1 MSYEIGMLMSVV
13 IVMMLIRLYSRYYYI
28 ETLRSFITLTNDLK
42 EDGYALVVS
51 DFKGGFLRAHF
62 TVRLTVT
69 EIANV
74 RNTWVYTCYG
84 AYHYKPPFYPIE
96 LNLFKVSEQTKGE
109 MGRVY
114 AIHKLPLCVSLLRD
128 IIYGEIADKKNSNKS
143 SLDRV
148 LALAR
153 HQNMG
158 SRLPPTP
165 RSLDTMRLEDPDLD
179 YSEHTAIL
187 INSIAD
193 SHFID
198 CVAKASNEIKT
209 ENESKVH
216 YMKSR
221 KPKPESIEE
230 CSLDADTR
238 TVSEDTKPVPE
249 SITTKYPSLFDDMSA
264 TDSSDNTSGSSSSD

>member
-13 IVMMLIRLYSRYYYI
+13 IVMMLVRLYCRYYYI
-28 ETLRSFITLTNDLK
+28 ETLRSFINLTNDLK

-51 DFKGGFLRAHF
+51 DFKGGFLRAYF

-96 LNLFKVSEQTKGE
+96 LNLFKVSEQTKGD

-128 IIYGEIADKKNSNKS
+128 TIYGEIADKRNSNKS

-153 HQNMG
+153 QQNIG
-158 SRLPPTP
+158 NRLSQTPTV
-165 RSLDTMRLEDPDLD
+165 DTSRLEDPDLD
-179 YSEHTAIL
+179 YSGQSAVL
-187 INSIAD
+187 VRAIAD
-193 SHFID
+193 SHFIT
-198 CVAKASNEIKT
+198 CVSKASNEIKI
-209 ENESKVH
+209 ENEAKVH

-221 KPKPESIEE
+221 KPKPEQIIE
-230 CSLDADTR
+230 CSLDAGKN
-238 TVSEDTKPVPE
+238 TVSEDNKSTPE
-249 SITTKYPSLFDDMSA
+249 SITTKYPSLFDDIPA
-264 TDSSDNTSGSSSSD
+264 TDISSSTNSSD